1 MGVPLAKRGRPTAV
15 ERASRLDRVLNA
27 SVTVFA
33 ARGFDAAS
41 LDEIAASA
49 EVTKRTLYA
58 DIGGK
63 AALFAAA
70 VLREQDRIRVVAT
83 DAASLVDLAAEIV
96 FVLHSD
102 SAVSLHRSV
111 IAEASRFPDLAA
123 GFYLTGPQHSIELLA
138 RALEPDDA
146 VDIRAAALFSLL
158 LGETHRRRLLGLIPA
173 PTRDAAIA
181 HASQALALLAP

>member
-1 MGVPLAKRGRPTAV
+1 MGVALAKRGRPTAV

-27 SVTVFA
+27 AVAVFA

-70 VLREQDRIRVVAT
+70 VLRER
-83 DAASLVDLAAEIV
+83 L
-96 FVLHSD
+96 
-102 SAVSLHRSV
+102 SALQ
-111 IAEASRFPDLAA
+111 IA
-123 GFYLTGPQHSIELLA
+123 GI
-138 RALEPDDA
+138 AL
-146 VDIRAAALFSLL
+146 
-158 LGETHRRRLLGLIPA
+158 
-173 PTRDAAIA
+173 AIA
-181 HASQALALLAP
+181 ACVALALG